1 MCILY
6 GDWLSGF
13 CILVAYICCSQLADI
28 LSFWVVIFACS
39 WAHKLRQFKFSRCRI
54 WAQPVM
60 HPCPML
66 ISCIMCVKKMCCMMW
81 SRGRWCSILKTECA
95 AFALDPAE
103 IQRKMEEVNIV
114 MGQWGRRRVWSV
126 RKKGRKYLLW
136 LRKKVGGQDYSAER
150 LRDPFS

>member
-60 HPCPML
+60 QPCPML
-66 ISCIMCVKKMCCMMW
+66 ISCIMCVKKMCCMMR
-81 SRGRWCSILKTECA
+81 SRGRWCPILKTECA
-95 AFALDPAE
+95 AFALDPAG

-114 MGQWGRRRVWSV
+114 SLFHQEIEKTSLFLWFCLCQRNM
-126 RKKGRKYLLW
+126 LLSR
-136 LRKKVGGQDYSAER
+136 LTCSKV
-150 LRDPFS
+150 

>member
-39 WAHKLRQFKFSRCRI
+39 WAHKLTQFKFSRCRI

-60 HPCPML
+60 QPCPMW
-66 ISCIMCVKKMCCMMW
+66 ISCIMCVKKMCCMMR
-81 SRGRWCSILKTECA
+81 SRGRWCPILKTECA
-95 AFALDPAE
+95 AFALDPAG

-114 MGQWGRRRVWSV
+114 SLFHQEIEKTSLFLWFCLCQRNM
-126 RKKGRKYLLW
+126 LLSR
-136 LRKKVGGQDYSAER
+136 LTCSKV
-150 LRDPFS
+150 